1 MLPGET
7 MKTPGLPM
15 PRNARV
21 DVCLYASMSRAEIRE
36 AARERVRHY
45 SQPPPDPDL
54 AGTWVLLRG
63 AWEWAERKHR
73 RAK

>member
-1 MLPGET
+1 MT
-7 MKTPGLPM
+7 RSDASPM

-21 DVCLYASMSRAEIRE
+21 EEHIYAGMSSAELHS
-36 AARERVRHY
+36 AAQARVAHY